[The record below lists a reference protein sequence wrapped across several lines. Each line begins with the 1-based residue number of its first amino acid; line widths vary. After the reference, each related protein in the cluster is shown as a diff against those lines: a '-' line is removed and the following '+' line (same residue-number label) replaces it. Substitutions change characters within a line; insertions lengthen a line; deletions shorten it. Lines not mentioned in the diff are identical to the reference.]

1 MRLALFN
8 HGGSYFNS
16 IFILL
21 QLKHLKDSCIGGN
34 GTTRKQGE
42 AQTRTRIT
50 IETITMIARRG
61 GVDFLRF
68 FPLSCFSAVYSSH
81 ILSDS
86 IAMIVRRGGVDFVR
100 FFLLSCFSAVYSSH
114 ILSDSIHNMVL
125 LGENSIVDM
134 DMDMDM
140 GMGMSACL
148 LLSCLKRVLICKNI
162 YRLCGAALLHGISRL
177 GSSCPFLLI
186 TFGVLPL

>member
-1 MRLALFN
+1 MYWWEWNYTEAR
-8 HGGSYFNS
+8 
-16 IFILL
+16 
-21 QLKHLKDSCIGGN
+21 
-34 GTTRKQGE
+34 RE

-50 IETITMIARRG
+50 IETITMIVRRG

-134 DMDMDM
+134 DM
-140 GMGMSACL
+140 GMSACL
-148 LLSCLKRVLICKNI
+148 LLSCLKRVLICKDI

>member
-1 MRLALFN
+1 MGDPIERVVVWGLIRKANIIGVVELRLALFN

-21 QLKHLKDSCIGGN
+21 LYWWEWN
-34 GTTRKQGE
+34 YTEARRE

-50 IETITMIARRG
+50 IETITMIVRRG

-68 FPLSCFSAVYSSH
+68 FP
-81 ILSDS
+81 
-86 IAMIVRRGGVDFVR
+86 
-100 FFLLSCFSAVYSSH
+100 LSCFSAVYSSH

-134 DMDMDM
+134 DM
-140 GMGMSACL
+140 GMSACL
-148 LLSCLKRVLICKNI
+148 LLSCLKRVLICKDI

-186 TFGVLPL
+186 TFGVLPLW